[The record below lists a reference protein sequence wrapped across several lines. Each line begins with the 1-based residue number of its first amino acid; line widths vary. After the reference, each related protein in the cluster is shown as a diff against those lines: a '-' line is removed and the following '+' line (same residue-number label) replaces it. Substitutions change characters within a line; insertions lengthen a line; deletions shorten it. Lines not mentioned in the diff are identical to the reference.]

1 MAFLC
6 LRDSSY
12 NMSPPGIDR
21 RHMLR
26 SVAVSCHCV
35 VEMFDCFNVSLSE
48 SFQRRSGRP
57 TVLVPVVSSPNNNC
71 FGIRS
76 SDMRVT

>member
-1 MAFLC
+1 MAF
-6 LRDSSY
+6 RDSSY
-12 NMSPPGIDR
+12 SMSPSWIDR
-21 RHMLR
+21 RHALR
-26 SVAVSCHCV
+26 SVASSCHCV

-57 TVLVPVVSSPNNNC
+57 SVLVPVVSSSNNNC

-76 SDMRVT
+76 SDMRAT